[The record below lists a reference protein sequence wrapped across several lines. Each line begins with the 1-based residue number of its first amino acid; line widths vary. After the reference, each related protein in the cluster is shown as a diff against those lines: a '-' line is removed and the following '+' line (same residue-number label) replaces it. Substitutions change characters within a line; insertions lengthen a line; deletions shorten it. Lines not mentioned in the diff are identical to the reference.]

1 VYRKMNHQTSPPA
14 STHGEPKRVVQALD
28 EAETARVDRVRQM
41 RQRNGNISTYRAK
54 GLSWY
59 SVFFV
64 IANRMIG
71 TLPYFGTFDLVLTV
85 VRYRHL

>member
-1 VYRKMNHQTSPPA
+1 MNHRTSPPA

-28 EAETARVDRVRQM
+28 EVENARVDRVREM

-71 TLPYFGTFDLVLTV
+71 ILPYFGTFNLVLTV
-85 VRYRHL
+85 VRHRHLQNA